1 MAKGR
6 RSFFE
11 KLTGGFSPLRGE
23 EEELEP
29 DDYVARRNGPIV
41 SDGSEK
47 PAWPEAAEEEGE
59 LAVDVYQ
66 TPSDI
71 YIKTMTAGVRP
82 EDLTINITRDMVTI
96 RGRREIAEEVRADDY
111 FQQELY
117 WGSFAKTILL
127 PAEVEADEAEATERH
142 GLLTI
147 RLPKIDKDKVKKIK
161 VKSV

>member
-1 MAKGR
+1 MMAKGR

-11 KLTGGFSPLRGE
+11 RLTGNFSPLRSEDEDLGPE
-23 EEELEP
+23 
-29 DDYVARRNGPIV
+29 DYVAHQTPGKKELP
-41 SDGSEK
+41 D
-47 PAWPEAAEEEGE
+47 EAPEEEGE

-66 TPSDI
+66 TPTDI

-96 RGRREIAEEVRADDY
+96 RGRREFTREAEGEDY

-127 PAEVEADEAEATERH
+127 PAEVEADEAEATEWH